1 MNPIQKP
8 LKEEIKRLADK
19 HGVDPIKIEEIEN
32 AMWDFV
38 RTEMSR
44 GEKNVEESFENIYL
58 RYLGTFHVRKGMIK
72 YLRENTDDK

>member
-8 LKEEIKRLADK
+8 LKEEIKRIATEYNI
-19 HGVDPIKIEEIEN
+19 DPFKIEEIEN

-44 GEKNVEESFENIYL
+44 GEKNVEDSFENIYL

-72 YLRENTDDK
+72 YLRGNANDQ